1 MKKAIIGSSLAA
13 VIGLTGLVGSHNSA
27 DAAENTNH
35 SNLVQLAQSGQ
46 ANNHAV
52 QSGAYDYKFN
62 ENGMDYHFWSDGV
75 QFGYEYHAGN
85 SYGQSTNATNVTPTS
100 TYTTSDVKSPVQV
113 QTNVQEPKQ
122 VQTSYE
128 KAPMQVKA
136 PTQVKTTQTST
147 TSTGGS
153 TKAQFLANGGTEAM
167 WQSIVMPESGGNPNA
182 QNPAGYSGLGQTME
196 GWGKGSVASQTK
208 GMLNYAKDR
217 YGSIDKAID
226 FRQNNGWW

>member
-13 VIGLTGLVGSHNSA
+13 VIGLTGLVGGHNNA

-35 SNLVQLAQSGQ
+35 SKLVQLAQTGQ
-46 ANNHAV
+46 ANHQAV
-52 QSGAYDYKFN
+52 EKGAYDYKFN
-62 ENGMDYHFWSDGV
+62 ENGTDYHFWSDGV

-85 SYGQSTNATNVTPTS
+85 SYGQSLNTNVAPTS

-113 QTNVQEPKQ
+113 QTNVQAPKQ

-128 KAPMQVKA
+128 KAPKQVQA
-136 PTQVKTTQTST
+136 PTQAKTSQTGTS
-147 TSTGGS
+147 STGGS

-217 YGSIDKAID
+217 YGSIDAAIN